1 LGIGQQLI
9 RRERLAV
16 PQSARDVFV
25 LIAQGGWMD
34 ATLADGLKRMVGFRN
49 MPCAITERSSCP
61 SPSASSPRDRQL
73 RMRTKRRD
81 QGPFR
86 ARRRSFKF

>member
-1 LGIGQQLI
+1 MGIGQQLI

-49 MPCAITERSSCP
+49 IAVRDYRILQLPITVSIITSR
-61 SPSASSPRDRQL
+61 
-73 RMRTKRRD
+73 
-81 QGPFR
+81 
-86 ARRRSFKF
+86 